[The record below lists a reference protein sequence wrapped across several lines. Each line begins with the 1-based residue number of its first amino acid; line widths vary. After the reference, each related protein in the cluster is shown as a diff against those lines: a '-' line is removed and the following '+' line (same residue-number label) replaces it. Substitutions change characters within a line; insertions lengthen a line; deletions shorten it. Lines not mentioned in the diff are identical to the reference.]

1 MISEDPAE
9 RFENFVKN
17 YRTESGLMEYREK
30 IQRMTIIGERSLVI
44 HFDDLIRFDPELAKT
59 LLEKPEKTLKELEQ
73 ALRRIFETEDP
84 EYAETVEN
92 FHVRFANLP
101 EEYHINLRKIRSDHI
116 NQLIMVSGILTR
128 ASEVKP
134 QITEAVF
141 VCQRCGEVIILKQTD
156 RKINQPSECF
166 NPSCRRKGP
175 FKLIIEESK
184 FIDWQK
190 IRIQEKPEELPPGQ
204 LPRSLDAILIDDI
217 VDIARPGDRITLTGI
232 LRSTPETTSRGGKLV
247 TFRSFL
253 EINNVDVSELELET
267 VEITEEEEKKIKE
280 FAEDPFIYQKI
291 IRSIAPS
298 IYGMENIKEAV
309 ALLLFGGQT
318 KIMEDG
324 VTIRGEANV
333 LMVGDPGTA
342 KSQLLQYVARIAP
355 RGLYTSGKG
364 TTAAGL
370 TAAVLRDPDTGT
382 MILEAGALVIADRGV
397 ACVDEMDK
405 MREQDRVAIH
415 ESMEQGTVSIAKA
428 GIVATLNARTA
439 ILAAANPALGR
450 WNPYRTVSENLKL
463 PVTILSRFDL
473 IFVLVDRP
481 MEEQDRMMTD
491 HILALHRTHSIEKT
505 PPILPDLLKK
515 YIIYSRKNVQ
525 PKLTQNAAEKLRE
538 FYLEMRKIGEQPDS
552 PVPITARQLEALV
565 RLSEARA
572 RMALREEVLSE
583 DAEAVIRLMRYSL
596 RQVGRDE
603 QGLFDIDAIYVGTTK
618 SQRDKMEI
626 ILDIIRTLEEQTDAP
641 VPVEVIR
648 EKADL
653 ENIDA
658 AFVNRSL
665 TQLKNDGLLFE
676 PKPGFVKRA

>member
-1 MISEDPAE
+1 MIGEDPTE

-17 YRTESGLMEYREK
+17 YRSESGVMEYRGK
-30 IQRMTIIGERSLVI
+30 IQKMTVTGERSLVVD
-44 HFDDLIRFDPELAKT
+44 FNDLIRFDPELART
-59 LLEKPEKTLKELEQ
+59 ILEKPEKTLKELDQ
-73 ALRRIFETEDP
+73 ALRSIIEAEDP
-84 EYAETVEN
+84 EYAETVEQ
-92 FHVRFANLP
+92 FHVRLSNLP
-101 EEYHINLRKIRSDHI
+101 EEYHIKLRKIRSEHI
-116 NQLIMVSGILTR
+116 NKLIMVSGILTR

-134 QITEAVF
+134 KLTEAVF
-141 VCQRCGEVIILKQTD
+141 ICQRCGELMVVKQPDT
-156 RKINQPSECF
+156 KITQPSECY

-175 FKLIIEESK
+175 FKLIVEESK

-204 LPRSLDAILIDDI
+204 LPRSLDAILTDDI

-232 LRSTPETTSRGGKLV
+232 LRSVPETASRGGKLV

-253 EINNVDVSELELET
+253 EINNVDISEVELET
-267 VEITEEEEKKIKE
+267 VEITEEEEKKIRE

-318 KIMEDG
+318 KTMEDG
-324 VTIRGEANV
+324 VTIRGEVNV
-333 LMVGDPGTA
+333 LLVGDPGTA

-382 MILEAGALVIADRGV
+382 MILEAGALVLADRGV

-415 ESMEQGTVSIAKA
+415 EAMEQGTVSIAKA

-450 WNPYRTVSENLKL
+450 WNPFRSVAENFKL

-481 MEEQDRMMTD
+481 MEEEDKMMTD
-491 HILALHRTHSIEKT
+491 HILSLHRTHSIEKV
-505 PPILPDLLKK
+505 PPIPPDLLRK
-515 YIIYSRKNVQ
+515 YIMYARKNVH
-525 PKLTQNAAEKLRE
+525 PKLTTEAAEKLRE
-538 FYLEMRKIGEQPDS
+538 FYLQMRKMGEQPDA

-565 RLSEARA
+565 RLAEARA
-572 RMALREEVLSE
+572 RMALREEVLPE
-583 DAEAVIRLMRYSL
+583 DAEAVIRLMKFSL
-596 RQVGRDE
+596 KQVGTDE
-603 QGLFDIDAIYVGTTK
+603 QGLFDIDSIYVGVSK

-641 VPVEVIR
+641 VPVEVVI
-648 EKADL
+648 EKAEL

-658 AFVNRSL
+658 AFVNRAL

-676 PKPGFVKRA
+676 PKPGFIKRA

>member
-1 MISEDPAE
+1 MMDEAPIE
-9 RFENFVKN
+9 RFQTFVKT
-17 YRTESGLMEYREK
+17 YRAESGAMEYREK
-30 IQRMTIIGERSLVI
+30 IQKMTVTGERSLVI
-44 HFDDLIRFDPELAKT
+44 RFDDLIRFDPELART
-59 LLEKPEKTLKELEQ
+59 ILEAPEKTMKDLDQ
-73 ALRRIFETEDP
+73 ALRRIIEGEDP
-84 EYAETVEN
+84 EFAESVEN

-101 EEYHINLRKIRSDHI
+101 EEQHVNLRKIRSQHI
-116 NQLIMVSGILTR
+116 EQLLMVSGILTR

-134 QITEAVF
+134 KIVEAIF
-141 VCQRCGEVIILKQTD
+141 ICQRCGEVMPTKQLET
-156 RKINQPSECF
+156 KIAQPSECF

-175 FKLIIEESK
+175 FKLVIEESK

-232 LRSTPETTSRGGKLV
+232 LHSTPETTPRGGSLV

-253 EINNVDVSELELET
+253 EVNNVDVSEVELET
-267 VEITEEEEKKIKE
+267 VEITEEDEKKIKE
-280 FAEDPFIYQKI
+280 LAEDPFVYQKI

-298 IYGMENIKEAV
+298 IYGMENVKEAV
-309 ALLLFGGQT
+309 ALLLFGGQPKT
-318 KIMEDG
+318 MEDG
-324 VTIRGEANV
+324 VKIRGDTNV
-333 LMVGDPGTA
+333 LIVGDPGTA

-370 TAAVLRDPDTGT
+370 TAAVLRDPDTGA
-382 MILEAGALVIADRGV
+382 MILEAGALVLADRGV

-415 ESMEQGTVSIAKA
+415 EAMEQGTVSIAKA

-450 WNPYRTVSENLKL
+450 WNPYKSVAENFKL
-463 PVTILSRFDL
+463 PATILSRFDL

-481 MEEQDRMMTD
+481 MEEQDKMMTD
-491 HILALHRTHSIEKT
+491 HILSLHRSQAIDKS
-505 PPILPDLLKK
+505 PPVPPELLRK
-515 YIIYSRKNVQ
+515 YFVYARKNVH
-525 PKLTQNAAEKLRE
+525 PKLSQDAADKLRG
-538 FYLEMRKIGEQPDS
+538 FYLEMRKMGEQPEA

-572 RMALREEVLSE
+572 RMALHGEVLPE
-583 DAEAVIRLMRYSL
+583 DAEAVIRLMQFSL

-603 QGLFDIDAIYVGTTK
+603 QGLFDIDSIYVGVTK
-618 SQRDKMEI
+618 SQRDKMEA
-626 ILDIIRTLEEQTDAP
+626 ILDIIKKLEEQSGAP
-641 VPVEVIR
+641 VPVDAVI
-648 EKADL
+648 EQAAL
-653 ENIDA
+653 ENMDA
-658 AFVNRSL
+658 AFVNRAL
-665 TQLKNDGLLFE
+665 TQLKNDGILFE
-676 PKPGFVKRA
+676 PKPGFLKRV

>member
-1 MISEDPAE
+1 MSDEAPSE
-9 RFENFVKN
+9 RFQNFVKT
-17 YRTESGLMEYREK
+17 YCTESGSLEYREK
-30 IQRMTIIGERSLVI
+30 IQKMTVIGERSLVV

-59 LLEKPEKTLKELEQ
+59 ILEKPEKTLKDLDQ
-73 ALRRIFETEDP
+73 ALRRIIESEDP
-84 EYAETVEN
+84 EFAERVEN
-92 FHVRFANLP
+92 FHVRFSNLP
-101 EEYHINLRKIRSDHI
+101 EEHHIHLRKIRSQHI
-116 NQLIMVSGILTR
+116 EQLIMVSGILTR

-134 QITEAVF
+134 KIVEAVF
-141 VCQRCGEVIILKQTD
+141 VCQRCGEVMPVKQPDT
-156 RKINQPSECF
+156 KINQPSECY

-204 LPRSLDAILIDDI
+204 LPRSLDAILTDDI

-232 LRSTPETTSRGGKLV
+232 LHSTPETTPRGGSLV

-253 EINNVDVSELELET
+253 EVNNVDVSEVELET
-267 VEITEEEEKKIKE
+267 VEITEEDEKKIKE
-280 FAEDPFIYQKI
+280 LAEDPFVHQKI

-298 IYGMENIKEAV
+298 IYGMENVKEAI
-309 ALLLFGGQT
+309 ALLLFGGQPKT
-318 KIMEDG
+318 MEDG
-324 VTIRGEANV
+324 VKIRGDTNV
-333 LMVGDPGTA
+333 LIVGDPGTA

-382 MILEAGALVIADRGV
+382 MILEAGALVLADRGV

-415 ESMEQGTVSIAKA
+415 EAMEQGTVSIAKA

-450 WNPYRTVSENLKL
+450 WNPYKSVAENFKL
-463 PVTILSRFDL
+463 PATILSRFDL

-481 MEEQDRMMTD
+481 MEEQDKMMTD
-491 HILALHRTHSIEKT
+491 HILTLHRSQAIDKT
-505 PPILPDLLKK
+505 PPVPPELLRK
-515 YIIYSRKNVQ
+515 YFVYARKNVH
-525 PKLTQNAAEKLRE
+525 PKLSQEAAEKLRG
-538 FYLEMRKIGEQPDS
+538 FYLEMRKMGEQPEA

-572 RMALREEVLSE
+572 RMALHEEVLPE
-583 DAEAVIRLMRYSL
+583 DAEAVIRLMQFSL

-603 QGLFDIDAIYVGTTK
+603 QGLFDIDSIYVGVTK
-618 SQRDKMEI
+618 SQRDKMEA
-626 ILDIIRTLEEQTDAP
+626 ILDIIKKLEEQSGAP
-641 VPVEVIR
+641 VPVDVVI
-648 EKADL
+648 ENAAL
-653 ENIDA
+653 ENMDA
-658 AFVNRSL
+658 AFVNRAL
-665 TQLKNDGLLFE
+665 TQLKNDGILFE
-676 PKPGFVKRA
+676 PKPGFLKRV

>member
-1 MISEDPAE
+1 MSDEAPSE
-9 RFENFVKN
+9 RFQNFVKN
-17 YRTESGLMEYREK
+17 YRKESGIMEYREK
-30 IQRMTIIGERSLVI
+30 IQKMTVTGERSLVI
-44 HFDDLIRFDPELAKT
+44 HFDDLIKFDPELAKT
-59 LLEKPEKTLKELEQ
+59 ILEKPEKTLKELDQ
-73 ALRRIFETEDP
+73 ALRRIIESEDP
-84 EYAETVEN
+84 EFAERVEN
-92 FHVRFANLP
+92 FHVRFSNLP
-101 EEYHINLRKIRSDHI
+101 EEHHIPLRKIRSQHI
-116 NQLIMVSGILTR
+116 GRLIMVSGILTR

-134 QITEAVF
+134 KIVEAIF
-141 VCQRCGEVIILKQTD
+141 VCQRCGEVMPVKQPDT
-156 RKINQPSECF
+156 KINQPSECF
-166 NPSCRRKGP
+166 NPACRRKGP

-232 LRSTPETTSRGGKLV
+232 LHSTPETTPRGGSLV

-253 EINNVDVSELELET
+253 EVNNVDISEVELET
-267 VEITEEEEKKIKE
+267 VEITEEDERKIKE
-280 FAEDPFIYQKI
+280 LAEDPFVHQKI

-298 IYGMENIKEAV
+298 IYGMENIKEAI
-309 ALLLFGGQT
+309 ALLLFGGQP
-318 KIMEDG
+318 KVMEDG
-324 VTIRGEANV
+324 VKIRGEANI
-333 LMVGDPGTA
+333 LIVGDPGTA

-382 MILEAGALVIADRGV
+382 MILEAGALVLADRGV

-415 ESMEQGTVSIAKA
+415 EAMEQGTVSIAKA

-450 WNPYRTVSENLKL
+450 WNPYKSVAENFKL
-463 PVTILSRFDL
+463 PATILSRFDL

-481 MEEQDRMMTD
+481 REEHDKLMTD
-491 HILALHRTHSIEKT
+491 HILALHRSQTVDKT
-505 PPILPDLLKK
+505 PPIPPDLLKK
-515 YIIYSRKNVQ
+515 YFIYARKNVH
-525 PKLTQNAAEKLRE
+525 PKLSQEAAEKLRK
-538 FYLEMRKIGEQPDS
+538 FYLEMRKMGEQPEA

-572 RMALREEVLSE
+572 RMALHEEVSAE
-583 DAEAVIRLMRYSL
+583 DAEAVIRLMQFSL

-603 QGLFDIDAIYVGTTK
+603 QGLFDIDSIYVGVTK
-618 SQRDKMEI
+618 SQRDKMEAILEI
-626 ILDIIRTLEEQTDAP
+626 IKKLEEQSGAP
-641 VPVEVIR
+641 VPVDVVI
-648 EKADL
+648 ESAAM

-658 AFVNRSL
+658 AFVNRAL
-665 TQLKNDGLLFE
+665 TQLKNDGILFE
-676 PKPGFVKRA
+676 PKPGFLKRV

>member
-134 QITEAVF
+134 QLTEAVF

-491 HILALHRTHSIEKT
+491 HILALHRTQSIEKT

-525 PKLTQNAAEKLRE
+525 PKLTKNAAEKLRE

-626 ILDIIRTLEEQTDAP
+626 ILDIVRTLEEQTDAP

>member
-1 MISEDPAE
+1 MISEDSAE

-17 YRTESGLMEYREK
+17 YRSESGVMEYREK
-30 IQRMTIIGERSLVI
+30 IQKMTITGERSLTI
-44 HFDDLIRFDPELAKT
+44 HFDDLIRFDPEMAKT
-59 LLEKPEKTLKELEQ
+59 MLERPEKTLKEMDQ
-73 ALRRIFETEDP
+73 TLRRIIEAEDP

-101 EEYHINLRKIRSDHI
+101 EENHIHLRKIRSDHI

-134 QITEAVF
+134 QLTEAVF
-141 VCQRCGEVIILKQTD
+141 VCQRCGEVMVLKQLDT
-156 RKINQPSECF
+156 KINQPSECF

-232 LRSTPETTSRGGKLV
+232 LRSIPETTARGGKLV
-247 TFRSFL
+247 TFRSYL
-253 EINNVDVSELELET
+253 EINNVDVSEIELET

-280 FAEDPFIYQKI
+280 LAEDPFIYQKI

-318 KIMEDG
+318 KVMEDG
-324 VTIRGEANV
+324 VTIRGESNV

-415 ESMEQGTVSIAKA
+415 EAMEQGTVSIAKA

-439 ILAAANPALGR
+439 ILAASNPALGR
-450 WNPYRTVSENLKL
+450 WNPYKTVTENLKL

-473 IFVLVDRP
+473 IFVILDRP
-481 MEEQDRMMTD
+481 MEEQDKLMTD
-491 HILALHRTHSIEKT
+491 HILSLHRTRSIEKT
-505 PPILPDLLKK
+505 PPILPDLLRK
-515 YIIYSRKNVQ
+515 YIIYSRKNIN
-525 PKLTQNAAEKLRE
+525 PRLTIEATEKLRE
-538 FYLEMRKIGEQPDS
+538 FYLEMRKMGEQPDS

-572 RMALREEVLSE
+572 RMALRGEVSSE

-618 SQRDKMEI
+618 SQRDKMET
-626 ILDIIRTLEEQTDAP
+626 ILEIIRTLEEQTDAP
-641 VPVEVIR
+641 VPVEVVR

-658 AFVNRSL
+658 AFVNRAL
-665 TQLKNDGLLFE
+665 TQLKNDGLIFE

>member
-1 MISEDPAE
+1 MISADPAE

-17 YRTESGLMEYREK
+17 YRSESGLMEYRDR
-30 IQRMTIIGERSLVI
+30 IQKMTITGERSLVI
-44 HFDDLIRFDPELAKT
+44 NFDDLIRFDPEMAKT
-59 LLEKPEKTLKELEQ
+59 LLEKPEKTLKDLDQ
-73 ALRRIFETEDP
+73 ALRRIIETEDP

-101 EEYHINLRKIRSDHI
+101 EEHHINLRKIRSEHI

-134 QITEAVF
+134 ELIEAVF
-141 VCQRCGEVIILKQTD
+141 VCQRCGEVMILKQTET
-156 RKINQPSECF
+156 KINQPAECF

-175 FKLIIEESK
+175 FKLIVEESK

-204 LPRSLDAILIDDI
+204 LPRSLDSILVDDI

-232 LRSTPETTSRGGKLV
+232 LRSTPETTARGGKLV

-253 EINNVDVSELELET
+253 EINHVDVSEIELET

-280 FAEDPFIYQKI
+280 LSEDPFIYQKI

-309 ALLLFGGQT
+309 ALQLFGGQT

-324 VTIRGEANV
+324 VTIRGEANI

-415 ESMEQGTVSIAKA
+415 EAMEQGTISIAKA

-450 WNPYRTVSENLKL
+450 WSPFRGVSENLKL

-473 IFVLVDRP
+473 IFVIVDRP
-481 MEEQDRMMTD
+481 MEEQDKLMTD
-491 HILALHRTHSIEKT
+491 HILALHRSQSIEKT
-505 PPILPDLLKK
+505 PPIPPDLLRK
-515 YIIYSRKNVQ
+515 YVIYAKKNVN
-525 PKLTQNAAEKLRE
+525 PKLTREAADKLRE

-572 RMALREEVLSE
+572 RMALRENVLAE

-626 ILDIIRTLEEQTDAP
+626 ILDIVRTLEEQTDAP

-648 EKADL
+648 EKAHL

-658 AFVNRSL
+658 TFVNRAL